1 MFAQI
6 IEDVNLKV
14 FNMIKVINVLKTL
27 AKHTFH
33 INEDVNLVVE
43 NKIRKKSINVV

>member
-6 IEDVNLKV
+6 IEDVKLKV
-14 FNMIKVINVLKTL
+14 FNMIKVINALKTL
-27 AKHTFH
+27 VKHTFH

-43 NKIRKKSINVV
+43 NIIRNKSINVV

>member
-14 FNMIKVINVLKTL
+14 FNMIKVINVLNHLQNT
-27 AKHTFH
+27 HFM
-33 INEDVNLVVE
+33 
-43 NKIRKKSINVV
+43 